1 MFHSAIANQ
10 NFDHSTA
17 IITADFEKL
26 KQNLGTFALAMPFLA
41 LVNNVLKYSVSQLRL
56 SLRYKLSQH
65 LYQSYISG
73 LVYYRINVFDVN
85 LQNLDQ
91 LLTSDIEKF
100 SNTIT
105 DVYTNISKVTIHLR
119 MLKQPN

>member
-1 MFHSAIANQ
+1 
-10 NFDHSTA
+10 
-17 IITADFEKL
+17 
-26 KQNLGTFALAMPFLA
+26 MPFLA

-65 LYQSYISG
+65 LYQKYISG
-73 LVYYRINVFDVN
+73 LVYYRINVFDIN

-105 DVYTNISKVTIHLR
+105 DVYTNISKVTNKLLVIMVTDNYYR
-119 MLKQPN
+119 F

>member
-1 MFHSAIANQ
+1 
-10 NFDHSTA
+10 
-17 IITADFEKL
+17 
-26 KQNLGTFALAMPFLA
+26 MPFLA

-119 MLKQPN
+119 MLKPPN